1 MQLAGSLR
9 RQPRTIPLNFGP
21 GDRIE
26 IVSLSRIGRV
36 CAENV
41 KLKRGSSAFF
51 HLWECANLPRAS
63 SLLTDSGARL
73 RLAVL
78 GPSSRHRWSVLPED
92 EEDQPGGARIHRRQH
107 DVI

>member
-41 KLKRGSSAFF
+41 KLKRGSFAFF

-73 RLAVL
+73 RPAALARPY
-78 GPSSRHRWSVLPED
+78 GTAGQSC
-92 EEDQPGGARIHRRQH
+92 AKTKRINPAAPAS
-107 DVI
+107 IAANMT